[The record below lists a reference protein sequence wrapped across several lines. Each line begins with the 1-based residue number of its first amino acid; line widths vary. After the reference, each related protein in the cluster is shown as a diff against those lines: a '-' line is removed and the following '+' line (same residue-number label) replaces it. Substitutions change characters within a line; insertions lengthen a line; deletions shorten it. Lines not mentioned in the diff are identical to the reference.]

1 MPPLKRR
8 PTFSKREIRMLS
20 FFRRLSNSW
29 IGATVMVLILL
40 MILAG
45 FAMQDVRSVFS
56 GNFGMGAGTL
66 AKVGD
71 QPVTDRDLS
80 STMRRELDRARQE
93 NPEATYASLAG
104 QFGAI
109 LDSLIDERALLA
121 FAEDHGFIL
130 SKRLID
136 AEIAKLPQTR
146 GLDGK
151 FSEQA
156 YRAFLQQQQMTDA
169 DVRRLLQVALTQRLV
184 LAPAAVDAR
193 VPVGVARP
201 YAAMLLEQR
210 DGQLALIG
218 TDAFRAG
225 LNPTDADLQT
235 FYNQNRTRYV
245 VPEQRVLRLARIGPE
260 SVASVATT
268 EAEIAAYY
276 K

>member
-8 PTFSKREIRMLS
+8 PTFSKHEIRMLS

-29 IGATVMVLILL
+29 IGASVMVLILL

-71 QPVTDRDLS
+71 QPVTDRALS

-104 QFGAI
+104 QFSAI

-130 SKRLID
+130 SKRLVD
-136 AEIAKLPQTR
+136 AEIAKLPDPR
-146 GLDGK
+146 
-151 FSEQA
+151 S
-156 YRAFLQQQQMTDA
+156 
-169 DVRRLLQVALTQRLV
+169 RRQVQRTSLSS
-184 LAPAAVDAR
+184 LPAA
-193 VPVGVARP
+193 
-201 YAAMLLEQR
+201 AA
-210 DGQLALIG
+210 D
-218 TDAFRAG
+218 
-225 LNPTDADLQT
+225 
-235 FYNQNRTRYV
+235 
-245 VPEQRVLRLARIGPE
+245 
-260 SVASVATT
+260 
-268 EAEIAAYY
+268 
-276 K
+276 